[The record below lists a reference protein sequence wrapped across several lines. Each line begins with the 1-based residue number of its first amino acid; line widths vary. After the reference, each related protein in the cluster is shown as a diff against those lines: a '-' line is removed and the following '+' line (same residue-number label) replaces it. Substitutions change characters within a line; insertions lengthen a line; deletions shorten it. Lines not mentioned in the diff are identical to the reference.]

1 MRSDFINKRDI
12 QRRRRP
18 NQPQFTDGEVIVIP
32 EFDTFYYHNPPS
44 AFTDD
49 RWTEVFPIPLGN
61 LEQAQEVPIGLLNP
75 WNDGEDQP
83 AEGGLLNPTIPAR
96 TPTRAA
102 MTFDL
107 SLLPANAQIIDA
119 KLNLTVASKRDWD

>member
-44 AFTDD
+44 TSGDD
-49 RWTEVFPIPLGN
+49 RWTEVFPNLGD

-83 AEGGLLNPTIPAR
+83 SEGSGGFGTVIQNR

-102 MTFDL
+102 MAFNL
-107 SLLPANAQIIDA
+107 SSLPPNAQIIDA

>member
-18 NQPQFTDGEVIVIP
+18 SQPQFTDGEVIVIP
-32 EFDTFYYHNPPS
+32 EFDTFYYHNPSS
-44 AFTDD
+44 ALGDD
-49 RWTEVFPIPLGN
+49 RWTEVFPNLGN
-61 LEQAQEVPIGLLNP
+61 LEQAKEVPIGLLNP

-83 AEGGLLNPTIPAR
+83 LEGGAFGTVIQVR

-102 MTFDL
+102 MTFNL
-107 SLLPANAQIIDA
+107 SSLPPNAQIMDA
-119 KLNLTVASKRDWD
+119 RLNLTVASKRDWD

>member
-18 NQPQFTDGEVIVIP
+18 SQPQFTDGEVIVIP
-32 EFDTFYYHNPPS
+32 EFDTFYYHNPTS
-44 AFTDD
+44 TFAD
-49 RWTEVFPIPLGN
+49 RWTEVFPNLGN
-61 LEQAQEVPIGLLNP
+61 LEQAEEVPIGLLNP

-83 AEGGLLNPTIPAR
+83 SESSAFGFGTVIPVR

-102 MTFDL
+102 MTFNL
-107 SLLPANAQIIDA
+107 SSLPANAQIIDA